1 MAFSLHGVHL
11 PHRKNT
17 ANTEAVRMPAPE
29 MVTLPTSMHIGAPA
43 TPVVKAGDHVDVG
56 TLVAEAGAK
65 MCAPIYATVSGTVK
79 KIDDYL
85 LANGRTVPAVV
96 IESDGAMTVAEGITP
111 PVVTDRASM
120 LDALRKSGIVGLGGA
135 GFPTHLKFDVPDPS
149 AIKTLLVNGAECEP
163 YITSDSVTM
172 VRERE
177 TIGYALGVLMD
188 TLGIPETIIAIE
200 KNKPAAIAAMK
211 AVAAADSRIRV
222 KVLPTKYPQ
231 GGEKVL
237 VYHTVGAKLPAGA
250 LPLEAGCVV
259 CNTSTIAAIGNYLRT
274 GMPLVERCV
283 TVDGSAVA
291 EPKNVLVPIGTALAD
306 VFAFCGGY
314 KVPPQK
320 ILYGG
325 PMMGVSVPNDGVS
338 ILKNTNAILAFDA
351 REARLPEALTCIRCG
366 ECMLHC
372 PVGLNPA
379 YIGKA
384 YHNKDTESLERLNVN
399 MCMECGCCAY
409 VCPAHRDLVQNNRL
423 AKDMLRKAK
432 AAEEGK

>member
-1 MAFSLHGVHL
+1 MIPSAAFAPLLAAVTGEDILVAVLAALLLALLVAFFSLRSRMRDSLVERAREDFAREILSKFRRGMETRIGVGGVMPGVAGGGVSGGAAGGMESL
-11 PHRKNT
+11 LAY
-17 ANTEAVRMPAPE
+17 ANIAEALSGGYECVYYIDLKTNHFDQFRSQGLYE
-29 MVTLPTSMHIGAPA
+29 TLK
-43 TPVVKAGDHVDVG
+43 VEKAGEDFFALTQRLLPSTMHPDDV
-56 TLVAEAGAK
+56 ARMAA
-65 MCAPIYATVSGTVK
+65 AF
-79 KIDDYL
+79 
-85 LANGRTVPAVV
+85 
-96 IESDGAMTVAEGITP
+96 TP
-111 PVVTDRASM
+111 
-120 LDALRKSGIVGLGGA
+120 
-135 GFPTHLKFDVPDPS
+135 
-149 AIKTLLVNGAECEP
+149 E
-163 YITSDSVTM
+163 
-172 VRERE
+172 
-177 TIGYALGVLMD
+177 
-188 TLGIPETIIAIE
+188 
-200 KNKPAAIAAMK
+200 AMK

-259 CNTSTIAAIGNYLRT
+259 CNTSTVAAIGNYLRT

-325 PMMGVSVPNDGVS
+325 PMMGVAVPNDGVS
-338 ILKNTNAILAFDA
+338 ILKNTNAILAFGA
-351 REARLPEALTCIRCG
+351 REARLPDALTCIRCG

-384 YHNKDTESLERLNVN
+384 YQNKDVESLERLNVN
-399 MCMECGCCAY
+399 LCMECGCCAY